1 MSTNT
6 NNTVVTDVTSSQVV
20 ANPVVKSVRGL
31 KIALTRK
38 ANQLN
43 VKITNL
49 VITDNVVEFAIDP
62 NIADIYNQLA
72 AIVIKLGYARYN
84 NFTYSN

>member
-6 NNTVVTDVTSSQVV
+6 NNTVAATVASSNAVV
-20 ANPVVKSVRGL
+20 NQPVKSVRGL

-49 VITDNVVEFAIDP
+49 VITDNVVAFAIDP

-72 AIVIKLGYARYN
+72 AIVIKLGYALVLC
-84 NFTYSN
+84 